1 MNITVSK
8 APKIVDAIDRLNYP
22 EDSNATITCTI
33 ASGELES
40 LNFEWIRGDSQR
52 ISTNSRDARLKV
64 SVWPD
69 NFQSILRLFN
79 LKKEDEGHYTCLA
92 KNRFGSDKLVTKLT
106 VKGE

>member
-8 APKIVDAIDRLNYP
+8 APKIVNAIDALNYP

-52 ISTNSRDARLKV
+52 ISVNSRDPRFKV

-69 NFQSILRLFN
+69 NFQSILRIFN
-79 LKKEDEGHYTCLA
+79 LRKEDEGYYTCQA
-92 KNRFGSDKLVTKLT
+92 KNRFGVDKLVTKLT
-106 VKGE
+106 VKGR